1 MNSRWFW
8 RIKGKDSIFL
18 VHLELYFHFNVCSLT
33 LSVFPFDFH
42 SAYTFEAISGEMSGG
57 RRRAAFYP
65 HSWNFVSNLYA
76 ILSFDFSF
84 LAVCEDGFD
93 LGFRY

>member
-1 MNSRWFW
+1 MRGEFSYFSWFF
-8 RIKGKDSIFL
+8 DLFL
-18 VHLELYFHFNVCSLT
+18 LPPSFFSLFSLFSSFCT
-33 LSVFPFDFH
+33 SLCRPPR
-42 SAYTFEAISGEMSGG
+42 APAISGEMSGG

-65 HSWNFVSNLYA
+65 HSWNFVSNLYT

-93 LGFRY
+93 LGFKY